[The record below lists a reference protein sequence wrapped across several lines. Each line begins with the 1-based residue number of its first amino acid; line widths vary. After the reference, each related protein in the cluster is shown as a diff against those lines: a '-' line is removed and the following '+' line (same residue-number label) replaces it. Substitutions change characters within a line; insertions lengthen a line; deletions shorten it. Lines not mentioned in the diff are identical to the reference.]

1 VGLTREYANLILN
14 RVKDD
19 PDSYSV
25 EVVTRALVATGD
37 LRVCPN
43 TEDEPPALGCE
54 HEIRRSNRRSDESL
68 P

>member
-1 VGLTREYANLILN
+1 MSGLTREYANLILN

-19 PDSYSV
+19 PGSYSV

-43 TEDEPPALGCE
+43 TEDEPDA
-54 HEIRRSNRRSDESL
+54 RRYVSSTHQPEQAT
-68 P
+68 

>member
-1 VGLTREYANLILN
+1 MTGLTREYANLILN

-19 PDSYSV
+19 PGSCSV

-43 TEDEPPALGCE
+43 TEDEPPALGCT
-54 HEIRRSNRRSDESL
+54 HDLSKMHKASDRAQ
-68 P
+68 